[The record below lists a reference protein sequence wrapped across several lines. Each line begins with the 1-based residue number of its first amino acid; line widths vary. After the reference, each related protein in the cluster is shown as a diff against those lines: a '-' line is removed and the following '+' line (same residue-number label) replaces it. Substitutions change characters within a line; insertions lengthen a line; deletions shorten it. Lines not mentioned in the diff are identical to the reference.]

1 MKIFIKRYLKF
12 IILSILVFIFAFVVH
27 ELFEDKLT
35 SFDESIH
42 SFIISFESTFLTNV
56 FKTITFLSSPIFL
69 IILSILLFFIFK
81 NKKFGILSLCNL
93 VFIVLLN
100 QLLKFIF
107 ERPRPTNWM
116 LIEES
121 GYSFPSGHAMVSAA
135 FYGILIYLIWQTN
148 IDKKY
153 KKIWTIVLSILIL
166 LIGLSR
172 IYLGV
177 HYASDIIAG
186 FTISL
191 SYVIIATTLINYYL
205 KHRKKS
211 E

>member
-1 MKIFIKRYLKF
+1 MKIFVKRYLKF
-12 IILSILVFIFAFVVH
+12 IVLAILVFIFAFVVH
-27 ELFEDKLT
+27 ELFDDKLT
-35 SFDESIH
+35 SFDENIH
-42 SFIISFESTFLTNV
+42 SFIMNFESSFMTET
-56 FKTITFLSSPIFL
+56 FKTISFLSSPVFL
-69 IILSILLFFIFK
+69 IILSVFLFFIFR
-81 NKKFGILSLCNL
+81 NKKYGLLSFCNL

-100 QLLKFIF
+100 QLLKFVF
-107 ERPRPTNWM
+107 ERPRPSNWM

-191 SYVIIATTLINYYL
+191 SYVIVATTLINYYL
-205 KHRKKS
+205 KHRKKN
-211 E
+211 

>member
-1 MKIFIKRYLKF
+1 MKNFTKRYLKF
-12 IILSILVFIFAFVVH
+12 IILAVLVFIFAFVVH
-27 ELFEDKLT
+27 ELFDDKLT
-35 SFDESIH
+35 GFDENVH
-42 SFIISFESTFLTNV
+42 SFIISFESSFLTET

-69 IILSILLFFIFK
+69 ILLSILLFFIFK
-81 NKKFGILSLCNL
+81 NKKYGLLSFCNL

-100 QLLKFIF
+100 QGLKLLF
-107 ERPRPTNWM
+107 ERPRPIEWM

-153 KKIWTIVLSILIL
+153 KIIWTVILSILIL

-191 SYVIIATTLINYYL
+191 SYVIIATTLINFYL
-205 KHRKKS
+205 KHRK
-211 E
+211 

>member
-1 MKIFIKRYLKF
+1 MKNFTKRYLKF
-12 IILSILVFIFAFVVH
+12 IILAVLVFIFAFVVH
-27 ELFEDKLT
+27 ELFDDKLT
-35 SFDESIH
+35 GFDENVH
-42 SFIISFESTFLTNV
+42 SFIISFESSFLTET

-69 IILSILLFFIFK
+69 ILLSIILFFIFK
-81 NKKFGILSLCNL
+81 NKKYGLLSFCNL

-100 QLLKFIF
+100 QGLKLLF
-107 ERPRPTNWM
+107 ERPRPIEWM

-153 KKIWTIVLSILIL
+153 KIIWTVILSILIL

-191 SYVIIATTLINYYL
+191 SYVIISTTLINFYL
-205 KHRKKS
+205 KHRK
-211 E
+211 